1 MDWTAASA
9 IAEVVGAIAVVASLI
24 YIATQIRQNSDL
36 LRQNTEIARST
47 IIHETSAMYVGMH
60 AQIAQ
65 NEELADIYRRGMDN
79 ESLDETE
86 QVRYIALIQ
95 MELTALED
103 TEFHYTSGLYF
114 VEDDDEDL
122 VDYVAPNMIRLM
134 RPAFV
139 KEFWYK
145 QGVHTYTPSF
155 ITRIEKIMKD
165 EWGGAT

>member
-9 IAEVVGAIAVVASLI
+9 IAEIVGAIAVVASLI

-36 LRQNTEIARST
+36 LRQNIEIARST

-95 MELTALED
+95 MALTALED

-114 VEDDDEDL
+114 VEDDDERFSEKVISLLEDDEL
-122 VDYVAPNMIRLM
+122 R
-134 RPAFV
+134 
-139 KEFWYK
+139 
-145 QGVHTYTPSF
+145 
-155 ITRIEKIMKD
+155 EKIGRNGQNFVRKNHGMEKRHKLI
-165 EWGGAT
+165 EESYINVFS